1 MWRLRDVQNRVRSLF
16 PSSDPATHRVG
27 GEGGGVHCPR
37 LLPGTARGRG
47 EKAPGTARTKPARA
61 TPRDWPPRLWSH
73 PPSPAPQAATNVR
86 HRSRP
91 RHSRAGQWRR
101 RSAARGS
108 FAAKRIWRVK
118 VARTLQAAAARGGA
132 GSSPRRGLPSW
143 ARAAAAACLPGHA
156 GRERHGRSPRGRSAR
171 AGAGGP
177 ARGGRAA
184 AARLLADRHHLHRA
198 RCRRPTAPRRPRRAT
213 RWPSRS

>member
-1 MWRLRDVQNRVRSLF
+1 M
-16 PSSDPATHRVG
+16 PTPPAGHSERQK
-27 GEGGGVHCPR
+27 GEGAPHRPDKACARPAPR
-37 LLPGTARGRG
+37 L
-47 EKAPGTARTKPARA
+47 A
-61 TPRDWPPRLWSH
+61 TPPLV
-73 PPSPAPQAATNVR
+73 PPSVACPALCNQCLLPKPTSSQPR
-86 HRSRP
+86 RP
-91 RHSRAGQWRR
+91 MKEAFGGAWLFRGKKDLARKSGPDFAG
-101 RSAARGS
+101 SGG
-108 FAAKRIWRVK
+108 
-118 VARTLQAAAARGGA
+118 RGGA

-156 GRERHGRSPRGRSAR
+156 GRDCHGRSPRGRPAR

-198 RCRRPTAPRRPRRAT
+198 RCRRPAGPHRPRRAA